1 MVNSPPLNLSELTRL
16 ILQGTQDMT
25 QHLTRREVV
34 AGLSLLSLGL
44 LAGCGNSNALPF
56 KHGKDM
62 SNEIVGRNFRLK
74 DSQGNVKTL
83 SSFRGLMPMIFFGF
97 TQCPAICP
105 TALARAAQIRKL
117 MGEEGKTLQV
127 VFITLDPERDTPEVI
142 DAYVKAFDPTFV
154 ALSGT
159 LEETAATAREF
170 GVFFEKVPL
179 GDTYTISHT
188 ATSYVYDTRGVLRLG
203 LSHRLSAQQC
213 TEDLLTLM
221 EVC

>member
-1 MVNSPPLNLSELTRL
+1 
-16 ILQGTQDMT
+16 MT
-25 QHLTRREVV
+25 QNFTRREVV
-34 AGLSLLSLGL
+34 SGLSLLSLGL

-74 DSQGNVKTL
+74 DPKGEVKTL
-83 SSFRGLMPMIFFGF
+83 SSFRGLMPMVFFGF

-117 MGEEGKTLQV
+117 MGEDGKTFQV

-159 LEETAATAREF
+159 LEETASTAKEF

-203 LSHRLSAQQC
+203 LSHKLSAQQC
-213 TEDLLTLM
+213 AEDLLTLM

>member
-1 MVNSPPLNLSELTRL
+1 
-16 ILQGTQDMT
+16 MT
-25 QHLTRREVV
+25 YRPTRREVV
-34 AGLSLLSLGL
+34 TGLSLLSLGL
-44 LAGCGNSNALPF
+44 LTGCGNSNALPF

-74 DSQGNVKTL
+74 DSRGNVKTL

-127 VFITLDPERDTPEVI
+127 VFITLDPERDTPDVI

-159 LEETAATAREF
+159 LEETVATAKEF

-203 LSHRLSAQQC
+203 LSHRLSAPQC

>member
-1 MVNSPPLNLSELTRL
+1 MQTAALY
-16 ILQGTQDMT
+16 LQRIHFMT
-25 QHLTRREVV
+25 HNPTRREVV

-44 LAGCGNSNALPF
+44 LTGCGNSNALPF
-56 KHGKDM
+56 KYGKDM
-62 SNEIVGRNFRLK
+62 SNEIIGRNFRLK

-83 SSFRGLMPMIFFGF
+83 SSFRGFMPMIFFGF
-97 TQCPAICP
+97 TQCPAVCP

-117 MGEEGKTLQV
+117 MGADGDSFQV
-127 VFITLDPERDTPEVI
+127 VFITLDPERDTPQVI

-159 LEETAATAREF
+159 LEETAATAKEF

-188 ATSYVYDTRGVLRLG
+188 STSYVYDTRGVLRLG

-213 TEDLLTLM
+213 TDDLLTLM

>member
-1 MVNSPPLNLSELTRL
+1 
-16 ILQGTQDMT
+16 MT
-25 QHLTRREVV
+25 QNFTRREVV
-34 AGLSLLSLGL
+34 SGLSLLSLGL

-74 DSQGNVKTL
+74 DPKGEVKTL
-83 SSFRGLMPMIFFGF
+83 SSFRGLMPMVFFGF

-117 MGEEGKTLQV
+117 MGEDGKTFQV

-159 LEETAATAREF
+159 LEETAAAAKEF

-203 LSHRLSAQQC
+203 LSHKLSAQQC
-213 TEDLLTLM
+213 AEDLLTLM